1 MGGEDGQRPDPAS
14 PAAPGHSPAGPP
26 APKRINGGTPPPGNR
41 PEAAGPG
48 EGSRN
53 VTHFPHRGVPPPSQP
68 WAGGTQH
75 PRGGGQ
81 ASRLPTTPKQGA
93 RDHTRSRCT
102 EARLSTP
109 PPRVCVCVCV
119 SPRRQSGSCAPRRTD
134 RFTTPKTHP
143 AWQEGKLRPAAQI
156 CIGLV
161 PNEPWDITAGISQQA
176 GSPRAGVRMGGTPGR
191 GCQKPH
197 QAQPGQGKE
206 LIPLLAGSQMATAP
220 IPQLS
225 RFKR

>member
-26 APKRINGGTPPPGNR
+26 APKRINGGTPPPGNT
-41 PEAAGPG
+41 PEAAGLGRGAEMSPISPIVGSHLRLNPGQGAPSIPG
-48 EGSRN
+48 EVGR
-53 VTHFPHRGVPPPSQP
+53 HPGFPPPRS
-68 WAGGTQH
+68 
-75 PRGGGQ
+75 RGPAATHG
-81 ASRLPTTPKQGA
+81 AGA
-93 RDHTRSRCT
+93 RRHGSVR
-102 EARLSTP
+102 A
-109 PPRVCVCVCV
+109 PPRVCVCV
-119 SPRRQSGSCAPRRTD
+119 SPSRQSGSCTARSTD
-134 RFTTPKTHP
+134 PFTMPKTHP

>member
-1 MGGEDGQRPDPAS
+1 MGSGRIQPRQLLRGTAPPDRQRLRGLTGAHLPRETRLKLQGWGGEQKCHLFPPSWGPTSVSTLGRGHPAS
-14 PAAPGHSPAGPP
+14 PGRWAGIPASH
-26 APKRINGGTPPPGNR
+26 R
-41 PEAAGPG
+41 PEAGGP
-48 EGSRN
+48 R
-53 VTHFPHRGVPPPSQP
+53 PHTEPVH
-68 WAGGTQH
+68 GGTAQY
-75 PRGGGQ
+75 
-81 ASRLPTTPKQGA
+81 A
-93 RDHTRSRCT
+93 
-102 EARLSTP
+102 P
-109 PPRVCVCVCV
+109 PHACVCV
-119 SPRRQSGSCAPRRTD
+119 SPSRQSGSCTARSTD
-134 RFTTPKTHP
+134 PFTMPKTHP